1 MRFGGLLSLTA
12 GEFGS
17 KPEVMV
23 ARRVGVA
30 QLKVRRLVEEVGPLL
45 LTWRGEGRS
54 YQAIAS
60 ELRRRGIESPWGG
73 DWGQASIG
81 RYLKRAMGVSA
92 LRGAPGAAK

>member
-1 MRFGGLLSLTA
+1 M
-12 GEFGS
+12 
-17 KPEVMV
+17 

-60 ELRRRGIESPWGG
+60 ELRRRGIKSPWGG

-81 RYLKRAMGVSA
+81 RYLKRARSISA
-92 LRGAPGAAK
+92 VKSACEATK